1 VLDHVAL
8 EVADLARAA
17 RFYDALMHPLGGRRI
32 VDSPD
37 GIGYG
42 RDRPELWIMPR
53 RGPGAAPAADGA
65 AEQPAAGRPAAGPP
79 AAGPAPGQSAAGRP
93 AAEQPAAVRPAA
105 SRPTAAQPT
114 SAHPQPGRGHVAI
127 SASGRRAVDAAHE
140 AGLAAGGRDGGA
152 PAPRRFGP
160 PNYYSGYLVDP
171 DGAWLELVSG
181 SR

>member
-53 RGPGAAPAADGA
+53 RDP
-65 AEQPAAGRPAAGPP
+65 
-79 AAGPAPGQSAAGRP
+79 
-93 AAEQPAAVRPAA
+93 VVA
-105 SRPTAAQPT
+105 SRDP
-114 SAHPQPGRGHVAI
+114 SALGEPRHGHVAI
-127 SASGRRAVDAAHE
+127 LAAGRRAVDAAHE

-152 PAPRRFGP
+152 PAPRPFGP
-160 PNYYSGYLVDP
+160 PSYYSGYLVDP

>member
-53 RGPGAAPAADGA
+53 RASASTHPDGPT
-65 AEQPAAGRPAAGPP
+65 PP
-79 AAGPAPGQSAAGRP
+79 
-93 AAEQPAAVRPAA
+93 
-105 SRPTAAQPT
+105 PT
-114 SAHPQPGRGHVAI
+114 RGHVAI
-127 SASGRRAVDAAHE
+127 AASGRRAVDAAHG

-152 PAPRRFGP
+152 PARRAFGP
-160 PNYYSGYLVDP
+160 PNYSSGYLVDP

>member
-1 VLDHVAL
+1 MLDHIAL

-42 RDRPELWIMPR
+42 RDRPEIWIMPR
-53 RGPGAAPAADGA
+53 RANGEAPSGGPGGA
-65 AEQPAAGRPAAGPP
+65 HGD
-79 AAGPAPGQSAAGRP
+79 PGARAR
-93 AAEQPAAVRPAA
+93 
-105 SRPTAAQPT
+105 
-114 SAHPQPGRGHVAI
+114 HGHVAI
-127 SASGRRAVDAAHE
+127 AAAGRRAVDAAHR
-140 AGLAAGGRDGGA
+140 AGIAAGGRDGGA
-152 PAPRRFGP
+152 PAPRASGP

>member
-8 EVADLARAA
+8 EVADLDRSA
-17 RFYDALMHPLGGRRI
+17 RFYDAIMRPLGGRRI

-53 RGPGAAPAADGA
+53 RGPAATRNGAG
-65 AEQPAAGRPAAGPP
+65 ETTRK
-79 AAGPAPGQSAAGRP
+79 
-93 AAEQPAAVRPAA
+93 
-105 SRPTAAQPT
+105 
-114 SAHPQPGRGHVAI
+114 GHVAI
-127 SASGRRAVDAAHE
+127 AAFGRRAVDAAHR

-152 PAPRRFGP
+152 PAGRAFGP

-171 DGAWLELVSG
+171 DGAWVELVSG
-181 SR
+181 GR